1 MAKVLVAALL
11 LPSLVTGFAP
21 RASSGP
27 AARAVAPRAPRMSAE
42 PEAEADADAI
52 PDELPDNDR
61 SDAPLDLDAVGLGM
75 PAGAASSAGSALLD
89 LDLWEREPT
98 DLLAG
103 FDLDAITAEIEVDDA
118 DDETPRIRME
128 RERASTMETHRRF
141 DADHGS
147 PEVQICSFTA
157 RIKFITQ
164 HCIEHPKDHSSRR
177 GLLKLVSQRRRMM
190 LYYHKKN
197 PAGAVA
203 LAKELGI
210 RFRFQDQIQTR
221 AEKYREFTLRQRK

>member
-1 MAKVLVAALL
+1 MSFDV
-11 LPSLVTGFAP
+11 
-21 RASSGP
+21 SSGLLGIEAQSIFFSSSTAFGESDRFFDDRRGDSG
-27 AARAVAPRAPRMSAE
+27 AARASRR
-42 PEAEADADAI
+42 
-52 PDELPDNDR
+52 R
-61 SDAPLDLDAVGLGM
+61 PLSTASM

-128 RERASTMETHRRF
+128 RERASTMETHRRE
-141 DADHGS
+141 AGDHGS

>member
-1 MAKVLVAALL
+1 MTRS
-11 LPSLVTGFAP
+11 PTSCPTTTGAMRRSTRG
-21 RASSGP
+21 RAGHAGGRGVERGP
-27 AARAVAPRAPRMSAE
+27 
-42 PEAEADADAI
+42 
-52 PDELPDNDR
+52 
-61 SDAPLDLDAVGLGM
+61 
-75 PAGAASSAGSALLD
+75 ALLD
-89 LDLWEREPT
+89 LDLWERADRPA
-98 DLLAG
+98 AG